1 MSVRFSLC
9 VLLAIV
15 TAGAAAGC
23 APVGSG
29 PSGGSDPP
37 SSGAPSTW
45 PSAMI
50 VLGHSGATGYDSDPA
65 HPGEDAKT
73 NSWAT
78 GTNPRVDSVYLRALA
93 QSPALKNNVTNF
105 AISGSDVDDLPDQV
119 GQAVRQGPLPDLVI
133 IQSVD
138 NDVRCDG
145 TDEANYAP
153 YGGKITAVLR
163 SIVTAAPQARIYV
176 VGQWATS
183 QNYADVLA
191 TRPEL
196 VAQNEG
202 GGICDL
208 FDASGQERP
217 GAIAASQQIADQ
229 YGDVLRSSCA
239 GFPTCSYGGDE
250 MRNMVITADDLGPDG
265 SHLTIGGLHKMA
277 GVAWPH
283 IEDLNSRT

>member
-1 MSVRFSLC
+1 MSVRFPLC
-9 VLLAIV
+9 VFLAIA

-23 APVGSG
+23 APVGNG
-29 PSGGSDPP
+29 VSGGSDLP
-37 SSGAPSTW
+37 STGAPSTW
-45 PSAMI
+45 PTAMV

-65 HPGEDAKT
+65 RPGEDAKT

-78 GTNPRVDSVYLRALA
+78 GTNPRVGSVYLHALD

-119 GQAVRQGPLPDLVI
+119 NQAVREKPLPDLVI

-145 TDEANYAP
+145 TDEANYAV
-153 YGGKITAVLR
+153 YGGKITAVLK

-176 VGQWATS
+176 VGQWATA
-183 QNYADVLA
+183 QNYADVVA
-191 TRPEL
+191 TRAEL

-208 FDASGQERP
+208 FDANGQERP
-217 GAIAASQQIADQ
+217 GGIAAGQQIADK
-229 YGDVLRSSCA
+229 YGDELRSSCA

-265 SHLTIGGLHKMA
+265 SHLTIDGLRKMA
-277 GVAWPH
+277 GIAWRH
-283 IEDLNSRT
+283 IQELDPTT